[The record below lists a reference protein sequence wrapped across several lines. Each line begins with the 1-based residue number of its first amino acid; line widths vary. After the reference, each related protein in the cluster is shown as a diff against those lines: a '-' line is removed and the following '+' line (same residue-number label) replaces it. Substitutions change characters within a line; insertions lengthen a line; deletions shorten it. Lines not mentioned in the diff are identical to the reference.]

1 MANFL
6 TRLVTRHLGLIPVV
20 QPLIASMFASEEVL
34 LGSDSLGFEA
44 QTSSID
50 SFSEEERNW
59 EAGKLAR
66 RGDGETG
73 RRGEQ
78 NLKLILA
85 VLERARCPSYKQ
97 NYLAL
102 ALVGWASRLPRL

>member
-6 TRLVTRHLGLIPVV
+6 TRLVKRHLGLIPVV

-50 SFSEEERNW
+50 SFSEDERNW
-59 EAGKLAR
+59 KAGKT
-66 RGDGETG
+66 GNWQDGETG
-73 RRGEQ
+73 RRGD
-78 NLKLILA
+78 
-85 VLERARCPSYKQ
+85 
-97 NYLAL
+97 
-102 ALVGWASRLPRL
+102 GGSRSKS